1 MFASVCHFLNRIG
14 FSWHVA
20 ALRFVLLRAFDR
32 YRSYGTYTDPEAVGY
47 LGWIK
52 LPYLGPIAF
61 VGLDGHRQ
69 YRW

>member
-14 FSWHVA
+14 FSWHV
-20 ALRFVLLRAFDR
+20 
-32 YRSYGTYTDPEAVGY
+32 PEAVGY